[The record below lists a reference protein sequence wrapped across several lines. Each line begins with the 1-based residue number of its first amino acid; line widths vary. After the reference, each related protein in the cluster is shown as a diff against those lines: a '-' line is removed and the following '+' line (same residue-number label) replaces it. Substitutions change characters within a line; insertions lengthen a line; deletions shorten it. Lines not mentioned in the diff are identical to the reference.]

1 MSIDVHTS
9 FEREILTS
17 SGVSYIKGF
26 NTTTERSDTGK
37 QTSFKKEVDLVKHAV
52 QVYTDQYII
61 IVDWIVH
68 V

>member
-26 NTTTERSDTGK
+26 NMTTRQLNVLIQENKHRSK
-37 QTSFKKEVDLVKHAV
+37 RK
-52 QVYTDQYII
+52 
-61 IVDWIVH
+61 
-68 V
+68 

>member
-52 QVYTDQYII
+52 QVYINQ
-61 IVDWIVH
+61 
-68 V
+68 